1 MGAQIFVNG
10 LIDGVAVAVLGLAFQ
25 LVYLPTRVF
34 HVALG
39 GLYTL
44 APFIAWDLLQRSVP
58 LPMSIPLAVA
68 ATAAVSVLAE
78 LSNHGVLAKRQA
90 TFSAQFISSLGLYI
104 VLVQAVSLIWGNTP
118 RALRSTQETV
128 LHIAG
133 IALTASE
140 AMVVGT
146 AVAILIAFFLW
157 LNFTRV
163 GLQFRALAD
172 NPRELSLRGYDLR
185 SLRIIAF
192 GLSGAMVAAVSI
204 TSAWNVGFWSYSG
217 ISVLLLAIVA
227 AIIGGRH
234 SFFGPVLGGLLL
246 ESIRAQV
253 SWYMSARWLD
263 AATFIVLAAF
273 LLFRPNGIIRRRARL
288 EAEAVA

>member
-10 LIDGVAVAVLGLAFQ
+10 MIDGIAVAVLGLAFQ

-44 APFIAWDLLQRSVP
+44 APFIAWDLLQRGVP
-58 LPMSIPLAVA
+58 LLISIPLAVA
-68 ATAAVSVLAE
+68 ATAAVSILTE
-78 LSNHGVLAKRQA
+78 LSNHGVLARRQA
-90 TFSAQFISSLGLYI
+90 AFSAQFISSLGLYI
-104 VLVQAVSLIWGNTP
+104 VLVQAISLIWGNTP

-128 LHIAG
+128 IDIAG
-133 IALTASE
+133 IALTTSE

-146 AVAILIAFFLW
+146 AAAILIAFFLW
-157 LNFTRV
+157 LNFTRM

-185 SLRIIAF
+185 SLRFIAF

-204 TSAWNVGFWSYSG
+204 ASAWNVGFWSYSG